1 MEFDIVQELTDCVGD
16 LGVEVQEMKYDP
28 GDTADG
34 LADDA
39 KFLEDLDNDC
49 ANKPKLFDD
58 NVKYR
63 AQELALAGTIK
74 MLNDGDDGLELFK
87 YTLPGASA
95 SFMQVTVSR
104 QAVRSRALSMTLMR

>member
-16 LGVEVQEMKYDP
+16 LGVEIQEMKNDP

-39 KFLEDLDNDC
+39 KFLEDLDNNC
-49 ANKPKLFDD
+49 ANKQRLFDD
-58 NVKYR
+58 NVKYC

-74 MLNDGDDGLELFK
+74 MLNGDDGLELFK
-87 YTLPGASA
+87 NTLPGASA
-95 SFMQVTVSR
+95 SIMQVTVSK
-104 QAVRSRALSMTLMR
+104 QAVRSCALSMTLMR